1 MLSDVSKQET
11 LSTLKFM
18 TSVKSVENKPQKND
32 NDSAGVLKTIREEIS
47 RLRDRVSAVSTKAGD
62 ATSGEDIARMEELT
76 KDLQVMIIII
86 ILSKYQTSYG
96 H

>member
-1 MLSDVSKQET
+1 M
-11 LSTLKFM
+11 KFM

-62 ATSGEDIARMEELT
+62 ATSGEDIGRMEELI
-76 KDLQVMIIII
+76 KDLQVMIMI
-86 ILSKYQTSYG
+86 
-96 H
+96 